1 MDAASALADLLEI
14 SAQVEAAVLL
24 DADGSVAASTLPSD
38 AAAERVAR
46 AGTGLLEA
54 ATEGV
59 AEGRAVAEVEAALR
73 EGSVFVVRDGGRTI
87 VARTL
92 PRPSSQ
98 LVLYD
103 LRSALRAAAPAK
115 PKPKPKR
122 RPAAG
127 KVQAKADA

>member
-14 SAQVEAAVLL
+14 STQVEAAVLL
-24 DADGSVAASTLPSD
+24 DADGAVTASTLPSA

-46 AGTGLLEA
+46 AGTGLLQTA
-54 ATEGV
+54 AQEV
-59 AEGRAVAEVEAALR
+59 AGGRAVTQVEAALR
-73 EGSVFVVRDGGRTI
+73 EGSVFVVRDGDRTI

-103 LRSALRAAAPAK
+103 LQAALRASAPAK
-115 PKPKPKR
+115 PKPKPRR
-122 RPAAG
+122 RPAAK

>member
-14 SAQVEAAVLL
+14 SAQVDAAVLL
-24 DADGSVAASTLPSD
+24 DADGSVAASTLTSD

-46 AGTGLLEA
+46 TGTALLEA
-54 ATEGV
+54 ATEHV
-59 AEGRAVAEVEAALR
+59 AGGRAVTQVEAALR
-73 EGSVFVVRDGGRTI
+73 EGCVFVVREGGRTI

-103 LRSALRAAAPAK
+103 LKAALRAAAPAQ
-115 PKPKPKR
+115 PKPKR
-122 RPAAG
+122 RPAAR